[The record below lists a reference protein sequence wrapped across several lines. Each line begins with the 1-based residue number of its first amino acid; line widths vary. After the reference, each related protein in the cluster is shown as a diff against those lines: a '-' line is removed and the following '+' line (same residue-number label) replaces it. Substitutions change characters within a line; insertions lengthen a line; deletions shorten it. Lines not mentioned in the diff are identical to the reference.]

1 MNQIENSNHHYTNED
16 FDGVACIVEP
26 MVSVTTDQT
35 FFLVT
40 DYITPDANF
49 RTVYYVDLEQ
59 MAGFV
64 VVEKQYAHVLEAIQ
78 NDPRPGKMVGEP
90 ECFDDEYIPP
100 AIALLMM
107 AVQNAPEL
115 LADAEHYTVFPVAV
129 ATKQ

>member
-1 MNQIENSNHHYTNED
+1 MNQIENSNHHYTDED

-40 DYITPDANF
+40 DYSTPDASF
-49 RTVYYVDLEQ
+49 RTVYHVDLEQ
-59 MAGFV
+59 MVGFV
-64 VVEKQYAHVLEAIQ
+64 IVEKQYAHVLEAIQ

-90 ECFDDEYIPP
+90 ECFDDEDIPP

-115 LADAEHYTVFPVAV
+115 LADAERYTVFPVAV
-129 ATKQ
+129 ASKQ